1 MWGRTIVRPSS
12 QCWVSEGMINGIRSL
27 QTDRQ
32 GRSHL
37 TTSTFALTHTFKSP
51 MLQSSRLWNPHLYL
65 LPLALLHG
73 STQAQ
78 VNNATKEFPTRLE
91 PNGVIQPFWNRC
103 DLPANAWDS
112 HMHIIDP
119 TRYPLSAEA
128 VYTPSVSGTWDAV
141 ANETAFGMQHIT
153 VIQPSIY
160 GNDNSILLD
169 ALTGLGPDRAR
180 GVVGFAASNISTA
193 TLHEWHAKGV
203 RGVRLNAVSGGTAVN
218 VTKFADQLQTYAD
231 IVRPLGWVLQAYVD
245 MEILAEVED
254 VISGLNI
261 TMVLDHFSNPD
272 LPDLTPETQATFDPY
287 SVKGFESL
295 IRLIKA
301 GNTYIKFSGAYRI
314 EPSLLGI
321 EVMAKEILKTRTD
334 RTVFASD
341 WPHTRFERLDIRPFI
356 QTVLDWAT
364 EFECVDEVFATNA
377 RALWRVDN

>member
-1 MWGRTIVRPSS
+1 
-12 QCWVSEGMINGIRSL
+12 
-27 QTDRQ
+27 
-32 GRSHL
+32 
-37 TTSTFALTHTFKSP
+37 
-51 MLQSSRLWNPHLYL
+51 MLDQYLYL
-65 LPLALLHG
+65 LPLALLH
-73 STQAQ
+73 STANAQ
-78 VNNATKEFPTRLE
+78 VNNATKEFPTRLDAS
-91 PNGVIQPFWNRC
+91 GTVQPFWNRC

-112 HMHIIDP
+112 HMHIVDP
-119 TRYPLSAEA
+119 SRYPLAPEA
-128 VYTPSVSGTWDAV
+128 VYTPSISGTWDAV

-153 VIQPSIY
+153 IIQPSIY

-180 GVVGFAASNISTA
+180 GVVGFEPNISTA

-203 RGVRLNAVSGGTAVN
+203 RGVRLNAVSDGKAVD
-218 VTKFADQLQTYAD
+218 VPKLARQLQTYAD
-231 IVRPLGWVLQAYVD
+231 IVRPLGWVLQIYVD
-245 MEILAEVED
+245 MEILEEVED
-254 VISGLNI
+254 VISGLNV
-261 TMVLDHFSNPD
+261 TLVLDHFAHPEI
-272 LPDLTPETQATFDPY
+272 PDLTPEDQASFDPY
-287 SVKGFESL
+287 SVKGFGPL

-314 EPSLLGI
+314 EPSLIGL

-364 EFECVDEVFATNA
+364 EFKCVDEVFATNA

>member
-1 MWGRTIVRPSS
+1 
-12 QCWVSEGMINGIRSL
+12 
-27 QTDRQ
+27 
-32 GRSHL
+32 
-37 TTSTFALTHTFKSP
+37 
-51 MLQSSRLWNPHLYL
+51 MLDQYLFL

-73 STQAQ
+73 TAQAQ

-91 PNGVIQPFWNRC
+91 ANGIIQPFWNRC
-103 DLPANAWDS
+103 DLPDNAWDS

-128 VYTPSVSGTWDAV
+128 VYTPSTSGTWDAV

-169 ALTGLGPDRAR
+169 ALTGLGPNRAR
-180 GVVGFAASNISTA
+180 GVVGFEPNISTT

-203 RGVRLNAVSGGTAVN
+203 RGVRLNAVSGGSAVD
-218 VTKFADQLQTYAD
+218 VPAFVARLQTYAD
-231 IVRPLGWVLQAYVD
+231 IIRPLGWVLQAYVD
-245 MEILAEVED
+245 MEVLAEIED
-254 VISGLNI
+254 VISGLNV
-261 TMVLDHFSNPD
+261 TLVLDHFSNPS
-272 LPDLTPETQATFDPY
+272 LPDLTPKDQASFDPY
-287 SVKGFESL
+287 TVKGFSSL

-314 EPSLLGI
+314 EPSIIGL

-364 EFECVDEVFATNA
+364 EFECVAEVFATNA
-377 RALWRVDN
+377 RTLWRVDN

>member
-1 MWGRTIVRPSS
+1 LQRWI
-12 QCWVSEGMINGIRSL
+12 SEGAINGIKRSP
-27 QTDRQ
+27 QTARH

-37 TTSTFALTHTFKSP
+37 AYSAFILTHTLTRP
-51 MLQSSRLWNPHLYL
+51 TLQPLEMRNQSLYL

-73 STQAQ
+73 TGYAQ

-91 PNGVIQPFWNRC
+91 ANGVIQPFWNRC

-180 GVVGFAASNISTA
+180 GVVGFAPNISTA

-218 VTKFADQLQTYAD
+218 VTKFAGQLQTYAD
-231 IVRPLGWVLQAYVD
+231 IIRPLGWVLQAYVD

-272 LPDLTPETQATFDPY
+272 LPDLTPETQASFDPY

-314 EPSLLGI
+314 EPSLLGL

-377 RALWRVDN
+377 RTLWRVDN

>member
-1 MWGRTIVRPSS
+1 MFN
-12 QCWVSEGMINGIRSL
+12 QY
-27 QTDRQ
+27 
-32 GRSHL
+32 
-37 TTSTFALTHTFKSP
+37 
-51 MLQSSRLWNPHLYL
+51 LYL

-73 STQAQ
+73 SARAQ

-91 PNGVIQPFWNRC
+91 PDGVIPPFWNRC
-103 DLPANAWDS
+103 DLPDNAWDS

-160 GNDNSILLD
+160 GNDNGVLLD
-169 ALTGLGPDRAR
+169 ALTGLGPNRAR
-180 GVVGFAASNISTA
+180 GVVGFEPNISTT

-203 RGVRLNAVSGGTAVN
+203 RGVRLNAVSGGGTLDVPA
-218 VTKFADQLQTYAD
+218 FAARLQTYAD
-231 IVRPLGWVLQAYVD
+231 IIRPFDWVLQAYVP
-245 MEILAEVED
+245 MEVLEEAED
-254 VISGLNI
+254 VISGLNV
-261 TMVLDHFSNPD
+261 TLVLDHFSNPSI
-272 LPDLTPETQATFDPY
+272 PDLKPEDQDSFDPY
-287 SVKGFESL
+287 SVKGFGAL
-295 IRLIKA
+295 IRLITA

-314 EPSLLGI
+314 EPSMIGL

-364 EFECVDEVFATNA
+364 EFKCVDEVFATNA
-377 RALWRVDN
+377 RTLWRVDAEIPINEL

>member
-1 MWGRTIVRPSS
+1 
-12 QCWVSEGMINGIRSL
+12 
-27 QTDRQ
+27 
-32 GRSHL
+32 
-37 TTSTFALTHTFKSP
+37 
-51 MLQSSRLWNPHLYL
+51 
-65 LPLALLHG
+65 
-73 STQAQ
+73 
-78 VNNATKEFPTRLE
+78 
-91 PNGVIQPFWNRC
+91 
-103 DLPANAWDS
+103 
-112 HMHIIDP
+112 
-119 TRYPLSAEA
+119 
-128 VYTPSVSGTWDAV
+128 
-141 ANETAFGMQHIT
+141 
-153 VIQPSIY
+153 
-160 GNDNSILLD
+160 
-169 ALTGLGPDRAR
+169 
-180 GVVGFAASNISTA
+180 
-193 TLHEWHAKGV
+193 
-203 RGVRLNAVSGGTAVN
+203 
-218 VTKFADQLQTYAD
+218 
-231 IVRPLGWVLQAYVD
+231 